1 MKQLSLCQTI
11 VYGVG
16 GILVLAGLV
25 SWPTGKSWAVAL
37 YCVGAVAVCVMQ
49 FCQRYE
55 GGSIVLRRLRRQ
67 QLLGALCLVLT
78 GVLMIWDR
86 MKKKKKKNDGLIA
99 VLAIA
104 AKPETKTSFRIP
116 YVLKKKK
123 KKTGR

>member
-78 GVLMIWDR
+78 GVLMIVER
-86 MKKKKKKNDGLIA
+86 MHLGVLQHHEWMA
-99 VLAIA
+99 VLAVA
-104 AKPETKTSFRIP
+104 AMLECYTAFRIP
-116 YVLKKKK
+116 YELKRKD
-123 KKTGR
+123 

>member
-25 SWPTGKSWAVAL
+25 SWPTGKFWAVAL

-78 GVLMIWDR
+78 GVLMIVER
-86 MKKKKKKNDGLIA
+86 MHLGVLQHHEWMA
-99 VLAIA
+99 VLAVA
-104 AKPETKTSFRIP
+104 AMLECYTAFRIP
-116 YVLKKKK
+116 YELKRKD
-123 KKTGR
+123 

>member
-78 GVLMIWDR
+78 GVLMIVER
-86 MKKKKKKNDGLIA
+86 MHLGVHQHHEWMA
-99 VLAIA
+99 VLAVA
-104 AKPETKTSFRIP
+104 AMLECYTAFRIP
-116 YVLKKKK
+116 YELKRKD
-123 KKTGR
+123 

>member
-78 GVLMIWDR
+78 GVLMIVER
-86 MKKKKKKNDGLIA
+86 MHLGVLQHHEWMA
-99 VLAIA
+99 VLAVA
-104 AKPETKTSFRIP
+104 AMLECDTAFRIP
-116 YVLKKKK
+116 YELKRKD
-123 KKTGR
+123 

>member
-11 VYGVG
+11 VSGVG

-78 GVLMIWDR
+78 GVLMIVER
-86 MKKKKKKNDGLIA
+86 MHLGVLQHHEWMA
-99 VLAIA
+99 VLAVA
-104 AKPETKTSFRIP
+104 AMLECYTAFRIP
-116 YVLKKKK
+116 YELKRKD
-123 KKTGR
+123 

>member
-25 SWPTGKSWAVAL
+25 SWPTGKSWAVTL

-78 GVLMIWDR
+78 GVLMIVER
-86 MKKKKKKNDGLIA
+86 MHLGVLQHHEWMA
-99 VLAIA
+99 VLAVA
-104 AKPETKTSFRIP
+104 AMLECYTAFRIP
-116 YVLKKKK
+116 YELKRKD
-123 KKTGR
+123 